1 MYNNIIEGIFL
12 NRPNRFVA
20 NVLINGKIEKA
31 HVKNTGRCKE
41 LLKPN
46 SKVFLEDNSHNSNR
60 KTKYSLISVYKKNK
74 LVNIDSQVPNKVVYN
89 AIKNKKI
96 QDFNNIIDLQK
107 EKTFLNSRFDF
118 YYSTSTGEGYIEV
131 KGVTLEKNNIAMFP
145 DAPTSRGTKHVNEL
159 VQVKKKGLEANLLFL
174 IQMKGPIKF
183 RLNWEMDPIFSNA
196 VYEAYLNGVNLIA
209 YDSIITKNNIVLSK
223 SIPIDLKKNS

>member
-1 MYNNIIEGIFL
+1 MYNNIVEGVFL

-118 YYSTSTGEGYIEV
+118 YYNTSNSEGYIEV

-183 RLNWEMDPIFSNA
+183 RLNWEMDPIFSKA